1 MKLHLGCGNKR
12 IEGFTN
18 IDILE
23 SEAVDVV
30 SDIVKLPYSSGTID
44 LIYACNVLEH
54 FGRNNNLNFFR
65 KTSWVDVVRY
75 WHSLLKEG
83 GQLYLSVPDF
93 EAICLEYLQ
102 NKKIHDIIGIAI
114 GGQKNE
120 EDLHGMLFDYH
131 SLSSCLRDI
140 GFSSIERYNWRE
152 FEPFKQEGYD
162 DYSASYLPHMDFDN
176 GRLMMLNIKA
186 TK

>member
-54 FGRNNNLNFFR
+54 FGRNNNLNFF
-65 KTSWVDVVRY
+65 TNHY
-75 WHSLLKEG
+75 LLT
-83 GQLYLSVPDF
+83 Q
-93 EAICLEYLQ
+93 A
-102 NKKIHDIIGIAI
+102 
-114 GGQKNE
+114 
-120 EDLHGMLFDYH
+120 
-131 SLSSCLRDI
+131 
-140 GFSSIERYNWRE
+140 
-152 FEPFKQEGYD
+152 
-162 DYSASYLPHMDFDN
+162 
-176 GRLMMLNIKA
+176 
-186 TK
+186 